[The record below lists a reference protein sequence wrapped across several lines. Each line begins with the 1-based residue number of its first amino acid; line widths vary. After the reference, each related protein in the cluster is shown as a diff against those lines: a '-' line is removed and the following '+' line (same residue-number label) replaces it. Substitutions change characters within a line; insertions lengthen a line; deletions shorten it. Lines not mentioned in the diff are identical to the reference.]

1 MYPYSANDC
10 SMFNE
15 FVYDSLSSQTHK
27 IGRVLC
33 HECYR
38 SCTDFLI
45 LSTSLPLITL
55 SYISSL
61 KCILREALH
70 LKLPRSCCDP
80 SSQFS
85 CILLFY
91 LITEKNGFN
100 LPIFTI
106 TSLLTLATFRNGIFE
121 DNKTLVT

>member
-1 MYPYSANDC
+1 MYHSANDYLL
-10 SMFNE
+10 FNE
-15 FVYDSLSSQTHK
+15 FVYDSLSSQTHS
-27 IGRVLC
+27 IGCVLC

-61 KCILREALH
+61 KCILGEALR
-70 LKLPRSCCDP
+70 LELSRSCCNP

-85 CILLFY
+85 CILFY
-91 LITEKNGFN
+91 VITGKNGFN
-100 LPIFTI
+100 LPISTI
-106 TSLLTLATFRNGIFE
+106 TSLLMLATFRNGIFE
-121 DNKTLVT
+121 DYKTVT